1 MSREQVYQNDIE
13 QWLTFKIANCLKQ
26 NPHGI
31 DREQP
36 LISFGFDS
44 LHLQSLFAE
53 IEDTFLITIDDSFI
67 LNQEN
72 ITELSQ
78 SIYIHITDQN
88 INPNLEIATIVLATS
103 QPDDKK
109 IDYSIYTDFKQFPP
123 YQQLKKMQ
131 QALGNNIFFDK
142 QEGIASDT
150 CVIQGKKYI
159 NFTSYNYLGLNN
171 HPTVLKAAI
180 DATKKYGTSVSASR
194 LVSGEKVIH
203 QQLEQ
208 ELANFIGVDDAIV
221 FNTGHA
227 TNVSTIAHLYGPDDL
242 ILHDELAH
250 NSLILGAVYSQATR
264 MAFPHNDWQTADNIL
279 RENRHHYKRVLI
291 ILEGIYS
298 MDGDIPNL
306 THFINIKNSHGAW
319 LMVDEAHSLGVLGKR
334 GKGISEHFN
343 INPNDIEIWM
353 GTLSKSLAS
362 IGGYIAGKK
371 ELIEYL
377 KFTCPGFIFSVG
389 ISPASTA
396 AALTALEVLRKEP
409 QRVAHLQELST
420 LARETA
426 LHYGFDIG
434 LNNYTPI
441 LPIIIGDSK
450 KCISISKQCMKQG
463 INVKPIIYPAVPD
476 NLARLRFFIST
487 KHKQT
492 QIKKA
497 FATLAAVVQKY

>member
-1 MSREQVYQNDIE
+1 MNREQIYQNDIE
-13 QWLTFKIANCLKQ
+13 KWLTFKIANCLKQ
-26 NPHGI
+26 SPHQI

-44 LHLQSLFAE
+44 LHLQALFAE
-53 IEDTFLITIDDSFI
+53 IEDTFLITIDDNFI

-78 SIYIHITDQN
+78 SIYVHITDQN
-88 INPNLEIATIVLATS
+88 IKPNLEIAA
-103 QPDDKK
+103 PDLILKQADKK
-109 IDYSIYTDFKQFPP
+109 TDYSIYTDFKQFPP

-131 QALGNNIFFDK
+131 QALGSNIFFDK

-150 CVIQGKKYI
+150 CVIDGKKYI

-171 HPTVLKAAI
+171 HPTILKAAI
-180 DATKKYGTSVSASR
+180 EATRKYGTSVSASR
-194 LVSGEKVIH
+194 LVSGEKIIH

-208 ELANFIGVDDAIV
+208 EIANLIGVDDSVV

-250 NSLILGAVYSQATR
+250 NSLILGAVYSKSTR
-264 MAFPHNDWQTADNIL
+264 MAFPHNDWQTVDNIL
-279 RENRHHYKRVLI
+279 RENRHRYKRVLI

-298 MDGDIPNL
+298 MDGDIPDLAN
-306 THFINIKNSHGAW
+306 FINVKNSHGAW
-319 LMVDEAHSLGVLGKR
+319 LMVDEAHSLGVLGNH
-334 GKGISEHFN
+334 GAGISEHFN
-343 INPNDIEIWM
+343 IDPNQVEIWM

-362 IGGYIAGKK
+362 IGGYIAGKE

-389 ISPASTA
+389 IAPASA
-396 AALTALEVLRKEP
+396 ASALAAIQILRKEP
-409 QRVAHLQELST
+409 QRITHLKELST

-426 LHYGFDIG
+426 LQYGFDIG

-450 KCISISKQCMKQG
+450 QCISISKRCMEQE
-463 INVKPIIYPAVPD
+463 INIKPIIYPAVPE
-476 NLARLRFFIST
+476 NLARLRLFISA
-487 KHKQT
+487 KHKPA

-497 FATLAAVVQKY
+497 FLTLAKIAKF

>member
-1 MSREQVYQNDIE
+1 MSREQIYQNDIE

-26 NPHGI
+26 KPHRI

-53 IEDTFLITIDDSFI
+53 IEDTFLITIDDNFI

-72 ITELSQ
+72 ISELSQ
-78 SIYIHITDQN
+78 SIYVHITDQN
-88 INPNLEIATIVLATS
+88 INPKLEIATIELVPKQAN
-103 QPDDKK
+103 KK
-109 IDYSIYTDFKQFPP
+109 MDYSMYTDFKQFSP

-131 QALGNNIFFDK
+131 QALGNDIFFDK

-171 HPTVLKAAI
+171 HPIILKAAI

-208 ELANFIGVDDAIV
+208 ELANFIGVDDTIV

-250 NSLILGAVYSQATR
+250 NSLILGAVYSKATR
-264 MAFPHNDWQTADNIL
+264 MAFPHNDWQLADKIL
-279 RENRHHYKRVLI
+279 KENRHHYKRVLI

-306 THFINIKNSHGAW
+306 AHFIDIKNSHAAW
-319 LMVDEAHSLGVLGKR
+319 LMVDEAHSLGVLGKH
-334 GKGISEHFN
+334 GKGISEHFS
-343 INPNDIEIWM
+343 IDPKEVEIWM

-389 ISPASTA
+389 ISPASAA
-396 AALTALEVLRKEP
+396 AALAALKVLKKEP
-409 QRVAHLQELST
+409 ERVAHLKELST

-426 LHYGFDIG
+426 LHYDFHIG
-434 LNNYTPI
+434 LNDYTPI

-450 KCISISKQCMKQG
+450 KCIAISKQCMDQG

-476 NLARLRFFIST
+476 NLARLRFFISA

-497 FATLAAVVQKY
+497 FSTLAAVVKNC